1 MALFNVQLGLK
12 VAATLVAGILPL
24 SIAAKPAAAIVAP
37 ASTPTSTSTN
47 LITNGSFENQQL
59 ANGSWGVFNS
69 IDGWNLL
76 EGSQAGIEVQHNAA
90 GTAFDGNQLVE
101 LDSYGVSGIFQDL
114 ATTVGKKYKL
124 KFAFSPRAGVAE
136 NTLNVKWGGN
146 LVDTLT
152 ANGTGL
158 GDTKWN
164 TFTYN
169 LVANDATTRL
179 SFDNLTEKSD
189 SLGTYIDN
197 VSLQAVPESTNVA
210 GIAVLGAIGLGSLCK
225 RKKLLPEG

>member
-1 MALFNVQLGLK
+1 MTFFNVQLGLK

-37 ASTPTSTSTN
+37 ASTSTN
-47 LITNGSFENQQL
+47 LITNGSFENQQPG
-59 ANGSWGVFNS
+59 NGGWGVFDS
-69 IDGWNLL
+69 IDGWNVL

-101 LDSYGVSGIFQDL
+101 LDSHAVSGIFQDL

-124 KFAFSPRAGVAE
+124 QFAFSPRAGVAE

-146 LVDTLT
+146 LVDTLM
-152 ANGTGL
+152 ADGTGL

-169 LVANDATTRL
+169 LVANGAKTRL

-210 GIAVLGAIGLGSLCK
+210 GIIVVGAIGLGSLCK
-225 RKKLLPEG
+225 RKKLLPGG